1 MPSQALV
8 GASVFEQELY
18 DHLTL
23 HAEGEADALRRYQE
37 LAGRSESKAFRYL
50 AELILEDE
58 RRHHR
63 MLESLAE
70 TIRTS
75 AELRG
80 VEPPIPYLDLHKD
93 REQILELTDE
103 LLAIEKEDER
113 ELKRLT
119 KELKDF
125 KDTTLWSLV
134 LEVMRADNAKHRMI
148 LKFIRDHARRPL

>member
-1 MPSQALV
+1 MSPQTLV

-18 DHLTL
+18 DHLTS
-23 HAEGEADALRRYQE
+23 HAEGESDALRRYQE
-37 LAGRSESKAFRYL
+37 LAGTTSSKAFRYL

-63 MLESLAE
+63 MLEALAE
-70 TIRTS
+70 TVRVS

-80 VEPPIPYLDLHKD
+80 DEPPIPYLDLHKD